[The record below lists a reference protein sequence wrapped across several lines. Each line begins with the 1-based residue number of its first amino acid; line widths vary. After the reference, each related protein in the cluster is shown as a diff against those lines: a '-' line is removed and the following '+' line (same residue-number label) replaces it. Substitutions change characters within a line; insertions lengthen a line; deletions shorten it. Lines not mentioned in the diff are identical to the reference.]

1 MKEMCICMA
10 TGPEC
15 QRIFQIRIEYHQN
28 ENLPLLL
35 LFYVENSLHDTYLCI
50 ILQHMNTYLLFIVYK
65 KVSKIV

>member
-10 TGPEC
+10 AGPEC
-15 QRIFQIRIEYHQN
+15 QRIFQIRIEYQN
-28 ENLPLLL
+28 ENLPFLL